1 MSKTMQVQLLT
12 VISIFC
18 FLFAVLFKSLVLI
31 ILGVILIFAGL
42 VVDTTLPP
50 RNKTQN
56 PVL

>member
-1 MSKTMQVQLLT
+1 MQVQLLT
-12 VISIFC
+12 IISIFC